1 MCIQVIGITNDV
13 GNADN
18 ARPERVI
25 THRATFWDNRI
36 IP

>member
-25 THRATFWDNRI
+25 THRATSWDNWTT
-36 IP
+36 P